1 MVQNYASYSEI
12 EYRIDSMMNTPG
24 LYDFERLKS
33 IKNCFYDLF
42 KALRDCIPGD
52 ITELKLKQELS
63 KCLAELSN
71 LENPI
76 LALSKQIF
84 TDVNSLAE
92 CEQLL
97 KQMDFPPVDLNIPTN
112 LKVTFVISQVKQV
125 SQLLSDYLH
134 TANQSIKNEKLLMLL
149 VALRKLKDSPLIQG
163 DSYIENIQKAAEQWL
178 ILAEKEFSEKKKAG
192 IYYEI
197 PNQFIY
203 GKPIALINTEIF
215 MGRKDV
221 IEMIREMLMKFQ
233 KPTLFLYGRRRTG
246 KTSAVLNLN
255 RFLEPLAVTV
265 PVDLQ
270 NLRFRESSSA
280 FCQNI
285 SKEISQYLPALRDA
299 YDHSNFQQNP
309 FTALDE
315 FLDAAEQCVSETKRV
330 ILLAFDEYERLDASH
345 KNILDTIRVII
356 QHRHNIVVLVA
367 GSRRFSEIKGVNWA
381 DYLINT
387 QTVEISYLDRESAY
401 KLITN
406 PIEGFDLVYAEGMP
420 EAILESTHCQPYLL
434 QAVGSELV
442 NYLNLQQRKAATL
455 ADLEIVKRNVLTAA
469 EAYFTN
475 VWFDECN
482 DSERAFLEQ
491 LIFDEQDA
499 VPFEPRH
506 EPMRSLLRKETLE
519 RRNEQVSIAVPLFR
533 QWIRE
538 KHLMMTS

>member
-1 MVQNYASYSEI
+1 MAQLQITYSEI
-12 EYRIDSMMNTPG
+12 MSKIERMIDNPG
-24 LYDFERLKS
+24 LYDVKRLHS
-33 IKNCFYDLF
+33 IK
-42 KALRDCIPGD
+42 K
-52 ITELKLKQELS
+52 ELEDSRFFFDGSSEKIVQRFSEFDR
-63 KCLAELSN
+63 ELSN
-71 LENPI
+71 IEN
-76 LALSKQIF
+76 QIF
-84 TDVNSLAE
+84 THVNSLAE

-97 KQMDFPPVDLNIPTN
+97 KQIDFPSNNLTTPQNIKIN
-112 LKVTFVISQVKQV
+112 FVISQVKQV
-125 SQLLSDYLH
+125 SELLTEYLDISE
-134 TANQSIKNEKLLMLL
+134 QSLKNKKLQALL
-149 VALRKLKDSPLIQG
+149 IALRKLKDSPR
-163 DSYIENIQKAAEQWL
+163 IEGYVYAENLQNAVKKWL
-178 ILAEKEFSEKKKAG
+178 SLAEKEFSEQKAAG
-192 IYYEI
+192 GDYEI

-203 GKPIALINTEIF
+203 GRPISLFDNKIF
-215 MGRKDV
+215 VGRKDV
-221 IEMIREMLMKFQ
+221 IEIIKESLMKSQ

-246 KTSAVLNLN
+246 KTSALLNLN
-255 RFLEPLAVTV
+255 RFLEHLAVAV

-280 FCQNI
+280 FCYNL
-285 SKEISQYLPALRDA
+285 SKEISQYLPTLKDA
-299 YDHSNFQQNP
+299 HGRVNFQQNP

-345 KNILDTIRVII
+345 KDILDTIRAMI
-356 QHRHNIVVLVA
+356 QHRRNIVVLVA
-367 GSRRFSEIKGVNWA
+367 GSQRFSEIKGVNWA

-442 NYLNLQQRKAATL
+442 NYLNLQQRKTATF

-491 LIFDEQDA
+491 LILNEQDA
-499 VPFEPRH
+499 VPFDPRN